1 MFTLGP
7 SRKCAPLAF
16 ASLPISVPTRS
27 ASAGFHVAAKAI
39 PPAMAV
45 AGPKLRTPTGPS
57 AIFRRGNPSRG
68 RARIKK
74 SSTPPSMSIFSSSVI
89 RLRTASTRR
98 STSPGAGEADCTKA
112 CIPMRRTI
120 ATAEQIFRMGRREA
134 SRHIDLVF
142 LVILLSPTQS
152 YVSFA
157 ANHPFP
163 ASRRHRSWLVRA
175 APFPTFCRRG
185 GPLSHPRMRS
195 LRIDLLACVAD
206 TPNGIGAVIRHHQR
220 TVLSDGD
227 SNGSAPDLPLRRH
240 ETGEKVLVFSACS
253 TVLQWHA
260 NYLVPCAHSP
270 VPRAMLR
277 GEDISPIFRWELLA
291 VVKCHLERGIVG
303 FDENIGHDNLV
314 L

>member
-1 MFTLGP
+1 MFAPGP

-89 RLRTASTRR
+89 RLRIASTRS
-98 STSPGAGEADCTKA
+98 STSPGAGQADCTKA

-120 ATAEQIFRMGRREA
+120 ATPEQIFRMGRREA
-134 SRHIDLVF
+134 SRHIDFVF
-142 LVILLSPTQS
+142 LVILPPTQS
-152 YVSFA
+152 YALFTV
-157 ANHPFP
+157 NHPFP

-175 APFPTFCRRG
+175 APVPTFRRQG
-185 GPLSHPRMRS
+185 GPTFSSAHEKPG
-195 LRIDLLACVAD
+195 IGLLACVAD

-220 TVLSDGD
+220 TLLGDSD

-240 ETGEKVLVFSACS
+240 ETGEKVLVFPACAA
-253 TVLQWHA
+253 VLQRHA
-260 NYLVPCAHSP
+260 NYFVPCAHGP

-277 GEDISPIFRWELLA
+277 GEDISPIFRRELLA
-291 VVKCHLERGIVG
+291 VVKCHLEGGIMG

-314 L
+314 F